1 MPIYPPAPPTI
12 SGDVVT
18 INRFLNDPT
27 AVQRRLR
34 TLTEQRFISDLL
46 FPNKIEVSGGAILYE
61 IGESMYLAKDP
72 EAVNAGGQY
81 PRSAETRG
89 TAAIASVKK
98 WGEDVPLTDER
109 IKRERGSALER
120 TLIKVGN
127 TVVKKV
133 DTVSLAAAGAAVT
146 QHQVQT
152 AAWDTANADPFLDV
166 MLADAQVEALDQ
178 GYETDALIMTDV
190 LYARMVSNQKVLNGL
205 ARESAN
211 TVTSTGEVLQIAG
224 KRLLRTNRL
233 PAGVDRLLV
242 DTTQF
247 GALGYENLESP
258 EYQGDPANG
267 VESWARR
274 DPDANDQW
282 LIRGRRPV
290 VPVVQEPG
298 AAITIGA

>member
-12 SGDVVT
+12 SGNVVT
-18 INRFLNDPT
+18 INRFLQDPA

-34 TLTEQRFISDLL
+34 TITEQRFLTDVL

-89 TAAIASVKK
+89 SAAIASVKK
-98 WGEDVPLTDER
+98 WGQDIPLTDER
-109 IKRERGSALER
+109 IKRERGMALER

-133 DTVSLAAAGAAVT
+133 DTVALAAAGAAVT

-152 AAWDTANADPFLDV
+152 AAWSAAGADPFLDV
-166 MLADAQVEALDQ
+166 MLADSQVEALDE
-178 GYETDALIMTDV
+178 GFETDALILTDV
-190 LYARMVSNQKVLNGL
+190 LYARMVANEKVINGL

-211 TVTSTGEVLQIAG
+211 TVTSTGEVLAIAG

-242 DTTQF
+242 DTRQF
-247 GALGYENLESP
+247 GALGYEDLESP
-258 EYQGDPANG
+258 EYEGDPANG
-267 VESWARR
+267 VETWARR
-274 DPDANDQW
+274 DPAANDSW

-290 VPVVQEPG
+290 VPVVQEPN
-298 AAITIGA
+298 AAVTIGA